1 MKEELTMAKEV
12 SKETMEFIRQMKTA
26 DAVKAVR
33 PVAPKPAPAPLPI
46 DKAWDSLDESQ
57 RTNKT
62 VFHDAPPVKKKKSWP
77 SNPLRWG
84 KPIALV
90 VLTLSTY
97 VFFVCLFSDVSVES
111 ENGGRIN
118 NIGLIAY
125 KQVGVLGS
133 GILMFMSF
141 FYMVA
146 STALSVVLQ
155 ALEMSFNKES
165 AK

>member
-1 MKEELTMAKEV
+1 MAKEV

-26 DAVKAVR
+26 DTAKAAR
-33 PVAPKPAPAPLPI
+33 PVAPKPAPDPLPI
-46 DKAWDSLDESQ
+46 DKVWDNLDESQ
-57 RTNKT
+57 RTHKT
-62 VFHDAPPVKKKKSWP
+62 VFQGEKAPAKKNKSWP

-84 KPIALV
+84 NPIALT
-90 VLTLSTY
+90 VLVLSTA
-97 VFFVCLFSDVSVES
+97 VFFIVLFADTTVQG
-111 ENGGRIN
+111 NAGGRIN
-118 NIGLIAY
+118 NIGLIAD

-155 ALEMSFNKES
+155 ALEMNFNKES